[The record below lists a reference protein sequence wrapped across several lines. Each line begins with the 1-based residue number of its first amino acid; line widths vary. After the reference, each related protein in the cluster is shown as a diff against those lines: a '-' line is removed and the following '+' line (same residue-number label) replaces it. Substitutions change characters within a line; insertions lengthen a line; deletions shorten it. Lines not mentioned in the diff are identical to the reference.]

1 MHLKDKK
8 GAGPILQK
16 TSEVLIVLKTL
27 STCLFL
33 ITLLSAG
40 AQAEMYFMGEGVR
53 QNTTLSTFDS
63 YKMVHHAESTE
74 RLLAPHIGR
83 TLDLTMLTDFGLL
96 FTKARMVE
104 ALEQALSANMVDG
117 EMGAFSGEINRF
129 KKALLGLPIGNGS
142 QLRFQ
147 HVPGTGLQIYM
158 SGRLVFRSSDQNF
171 SMKICSIWLGRA
183 HPDANNRENLEL
195 LIENLWRNK
204 H

>member
-1 MHLKDKK
+1 MLK
-8 GAGPILQK
+8 
-16 TSEVLIVLKTL
+16 VLSSFLLLFTL
-27 STCLFL
+27 FST
-33 ITLLSAG
+33 T
-40 AQAEMYFMGEGVR
+40 AQAEIHFLGEGVR

-63 YKMVHHAESTE
+63 YKMVHHAESKE

-83 TLDLTMLTDFGLL
+83 TLDLTMLTDFGML

-104 ALEQALSANMVDG
+104 ALEQALSANMIEG
-117 EMGAFSGEINRF
+117 EMGQFAGEINRF
-129 KKALLGLPIGNGS
+129 KKSLLSLPIGNGS

-158 SGRLVFRSSDQNF
+158 SGRLVFRSADQNF
-171 SMKICSIWLGRA
+171 SMKIFSIWLGRA

-204 H
+204 Q